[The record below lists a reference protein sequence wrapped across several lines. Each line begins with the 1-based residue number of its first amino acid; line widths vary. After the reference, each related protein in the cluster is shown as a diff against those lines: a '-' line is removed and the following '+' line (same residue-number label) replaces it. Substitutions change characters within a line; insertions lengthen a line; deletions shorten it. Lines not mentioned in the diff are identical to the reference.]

1 MEIFNLHFWSRNLTC
16 FLFNHLDQVPFKCDA
31 LWLYLSPLVL
41 SLKMEREVYCNWVHT
56 SWLVLSK
63 NDLNGTFSS
72 CILFPKHWDTTIIP
86 LFYGLRPLFPL
97 HSWWTTT
104 VDTELYKTVSPVR
117 PEGASLVAQLVKNL
131 PTLWETGVQS
141 LGWEDPLERGKVTH
155 CSILV

>member
-1 MEIFNLHFWSRNLTC
+1 MKDPITIRKTIRYAPSFYIRPEDRTAGFPPHHHHNQHWVPIFCYGVLCVISVDLHVTC

-86 LFYGLRPLFPL
+86 LFYGLRPLFPYTL
-97 HSWWTTT
+97 
-104 VDTELYKTVSPVR
+104 DEQ
-117 PEGASLVAQLVKNL
+117 QLLTRNSIK
-131 PTLWETGVQS
+131 QS
-141 LGWEDPLERGKVTH
+141 VL
-155 CSILV
+155 